1 MNKAISFFLFIGFGM
16 LLAIVSGVIS
26 KVIDNM
32 IDKDK
37 DLHMRSR
44 GKGDPYWG
52 HYGIRII
59 NRSARSVSKAR
70 FYDMILRIVGLL
82 FIIGYTS
89 ISVGVVGILVSLVAH
104 SS

>member
-1 MNKAISFFLFIGFGM
+1 MNKAIIFSLFIGFGT
-16 LLAIVSGVIS
+16 LLAIVSSIIS
-26 KVIDNM
+26 KVIDNK

-59 NRSARSVSKAR
+59 NRSAQSVSKAM

-82 FIIGYTS
+82 FIIGYMS